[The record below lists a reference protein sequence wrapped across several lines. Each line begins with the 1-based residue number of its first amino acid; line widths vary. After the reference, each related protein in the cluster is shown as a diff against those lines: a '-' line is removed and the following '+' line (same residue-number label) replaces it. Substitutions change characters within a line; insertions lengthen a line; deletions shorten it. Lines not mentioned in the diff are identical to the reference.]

1 MIFSS
6 LQFLLFFSFFILF
19 VKFIRSHQKLI
30 IILFSLIF
38 YTFWNPVFILLILYL
53 SVITFICSKQKHPTW
68 VSLLLIFLPLLYFK
82 YSFFLLSIINN
93 KELIFF
99 SYTSDLPLAIS
110 FITFTAVAYVI
121 DLKKKTFTDKV
132 SFFDFLEFIIYFP
145 QLIAGPILRANE
157 LIPALKK
164 KIIFSNKQVNFG
176 IILFAIGFIKK
187 VYFAD
192 NIAIIIDP
200 IFDNPSE
207 VPAQDLI
214 KGFLLFPLQIYF
226 DFSGY
231 VDMALGISNIL
242 SIELPINFN
251 KPYLSKSLTEFWRSW
266 HITLSK
272 WFRDYLYVP
281 LGGSRNGEK
290 KLFFN
295 LLLTMSVAGLW
306 HGANFNFI
314 LWGFL
319 NGLLLFIEKK
329 INFFLRIHLSIK
341 ILINCFVI
349 FNLWLVFR
357 LQDFNLL
364 YEYLMIFYS
373 NLHYFFL
380 KENLIILAITI
391 ISVLSQKYDNY
402 YYIKNFATQVNVR
415 YIFPIIFLIIALGLS
430 FSSGTSDKFI
440 YFDF

>member
-1 MIFSS
+1 
-6 LQFLLFFSFFILF
+6 
-19 VKFIRSHQKLI
+19 
-30 IILFSLIF
+30 
-38 YTFWNPVFILLILYL
+38 
-53 SVITFICSKQKHPTW
+53 
-68 VSLLLIFLPLLYFK
+68 
-82 YSFFLLSIINN
+82 
-93 KELIFF
+93 
-99 SYTSDLPLAIS
+99 
-110 FITFTAVAYVI
+110 
-121 DLKKKTFTDKV
+121 
-132 SFFDFLEFIIYFP
+132 
-145 QLIAGPILRANE
+145 
-157 LIPALKK
+157 
-164 KIIFSNKQVNFG
+164 
-176 IILFAIGFIKK
+176 
-187 VYFAD
+187 
-192 NIAIIIDP
+192 
-200 IFDNPSE
+200 
-207 VPAQDLI
+207 
-214 KGFLLFPLQIYF
+214 
-226 DFSGY
+226 
-231 VDMALGISNIL
+231 
-242 SIELPINFN
+242 
-251 KPYLSKSLTEFWRSW
+251 
-266 HITLSK
+266 
-272 WFRDYLYVP
+272 
-281 LGGSRNGEK
+281 
-290 KLFFN
+290 
-295 LLLTMSVAGLW
+295 MSVAGLW

-391 ISVLSQKYDNY
+391 IAVLSQKYDNY

>member
-1 MIFSS
+1 
-6 LQFLLFFSFFILF
+6 
-19 VKFIRSHQKLI
+19 
-30 IILFSLIF
+30 
-38 YTFWNPVFILLILYL
+38 
-53 SVITFICSKQKHPTW
+53 
-68 VSLLLIFLPLLYFK
+68 
-82 YSFFLLSIINN
+82 
-93 KELIFF
+93 
-99 SYTSDLPLAIS
+99 
-110 FITFTAVAYVI
+110 
-121 DLKKKTFTDKV
+121 
-132 SFFDFLEFIIYFP
+132 
-145 QLIAGPILRANE
+145 
-157 LIPALKK
+157 
-164 KIIFSNKQVNFG
+164 
-176 IILFAIGFIKK
+176 
-187 VYFAD
+187 
-192 NIAIIIDP
+192 
-200 IFDNPSE
+200 
-207 VPAQDLI
+207 
-214 KGFLLFPLQIYF
+214 
-226 DFSGY
+226 
-231 VDMALGISNIL
+231 MALGISNIL

-391 ISVLSQKYDNY
+391 IAVLSQKYDNY